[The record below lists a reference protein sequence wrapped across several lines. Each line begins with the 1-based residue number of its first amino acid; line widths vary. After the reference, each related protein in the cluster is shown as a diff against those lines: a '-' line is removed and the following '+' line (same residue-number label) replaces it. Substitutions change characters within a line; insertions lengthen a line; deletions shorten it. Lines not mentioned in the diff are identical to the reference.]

1 MTQFLPKNPHKGIYL
16 LPNLFTTIN
25 LLAGFYAIIAGMNE
39 DFLLAV
45 TAIFVAMIMDAL
57 DGRVARL
64 THTQTEF
71 GAQYD
76 SLADIVAFG
85 LAPALVA
92 YSWVMVDLGKLGWS
106 IAFLYV
112 ATAALRLARFNS
124 QAPSADRRY
133 FIGLPSPAA
142 AGVLASF
149 IGLVHILE
157 IEGTF
162 TAFVLAVLTTLVSV
176 LMVSYIRFYSF
187 KQIDLRGR
195 VPFLVMWV
203 IVLGLVAISL
213 DPPMMIFGAFFLY
226 ALSGPSA
233 AIWRWYHRK
242 RRLTASESV

>member
-1 MTQFLPKNPHKGIYL
+1 MSEFLQKSRHKGIYL

-25 LLAGFYAIIAGMNE
+25 LLAGFYAIIAGMNG
-39 DFLLAV
+39 DFALAA
-45 TAIFVAMIMDAL
+45 TAIFVAMVMDTL

-112 ATAALRLARFNS
+112 ATAALRLARFNT
-124 QAPSADRRY
+124 QTATVDRRY
-133 FIGLPSPAA
+133 FVGLPSPAA
-142 AGVLASF
+142 AGVLAGF
-149 IGLVHILE
+149 IGLVHVLN
-157 IEGTF
+157 IEGTSV
-162 TAFVLAVLTTLVSV
+162 AVVLALLTTMVSV

-195 VPFLVMWV
+195 VPFIVMWV
-203 IVLGLVAISL
+203 IVLGFVAISL
-213 DPPMMIFGAFFLY
+213 DPPVMLFGAFFLY
-226 ALSGPSA
+226 ALSGPCA
-233 AIWRWYHRK
+233 ALWRWYNRK
-242 RRLTASESV
+242 YHVKTQA